1 MRSAIN
7 SKLELLALADMY
19 RIVKS
24 EEGYFIYDDDNELC
38 AFVYGTNEECIEY
51 YVSGCYNSGVDLVEI
66 NMEALIDL
74 KRFCELMVK

>member
-1 MRSAIN
+1 MN
-7 SKLELLALADMY
+7 EKLELLALADMY

-38 AFVYGTNEECIEY
+38 AFICCNVVEY

-66 NMEALIDL
+66 NMEALMDL
-74 KRFCELMVK
+74 KRFCEMMVK